1 MKLFIAALASVAFAT
16 DVTDNL
22 AAQEAAIASAD
33 AAQDA
38 VLTQAEIDEANEL
51 SWTESFTAERADDLV
66 TIACLCYDELSTWDL
81 RPMSFPDH
89 SGYYLATE
97 GAKEVYFNPCNY
109 LNFDSFKA
117 LDINVWTD
125 SEISALK

>member
-16 DVTDNL
+16 DVSDTL

-66 TIACLCYDELSTWDL
+66 TIACLCYDELSTWD
-81 RPMSFPDH
+81 RKNS
-89 SGYYLATE
+89 LAPLVPKYQAWT
-97 GAKEVYFNPCNY
+97 APSNWSPFNKM
-109 LNFDSFKA
+109 FGK
-117 LDINVWTD
+117 
-125 SEISALK
+125 